1 MCLETKDG
9 IKKCRLIAVHAGLEE
24 GKDIEEQLK
33 FLKAKETK
41 FPKIMG
47 LSGRKNVWNIPKVII
62 LGPIWYLNEKH
73 NQVLKTFSFSL
84 SKLLFKFINK
94 LIQIQK
100 IESIPNV
107 FCSLKTKTQNEKVI
121 QPILAC

>member
-9 IKKCRLIAVHAGLEE
+9 IKTYRLIAVHAGLEE

-47 LSGRKNVWNIPKVII
+47 LSGRKNVWNIPKVNILII
-62 LGPIWYLNEKH
+62 LGPISLYL
-73 NQVLKTFSFSL
+73 FSF
-84 SKLLFKFINK
+84 F
-94 LIQIQK
+94 
-100 IESIPNV
+100 
-107 FCSLKTKTQNEKVI
+107 FC
-121 QPILAC
+121 